1 MTLLTAL
8 QFFGTVSP
16 PPGVAQYDTGAGG
29 FGLISFAS
37 NIIRLITI
45 IAGIWSLL
53 NVIMAGFKYITAAND
68 AKGIQ
73 DAWQSIYMS
82 LIGMLIILSSYTIA
96 AIVGYIFFGDATYII
111 NPTLVGV

>member
-1 MTLLTAL
+1 MILLPL
-8 QFFGTVSP
+8 IQFFGTVAP
-16 PPGVAQYDTGAGG
+16 PPGVAAYDTGAGG
-29 FGLISFAS
+29 FGLITFAS
-37 NIIRLITI
+37 NIVRVITI
-45 IAGIWSLL
+45 IAGIWSFL

-82 LIGMLIILSSYTIA
+82 LIGMLLILSSYTIA

-111 NPTLVGV
+111 NPKLVGV